1 MNKQTLTSVVDK
13 YHLNGAVESVKWDI
27 KDKNITVDFIT
38 PMKNLV
44 GKVTSPNFD
53 LDDAQIGIYNT
64 SQFYKLVKIMDS
76 TVILGLSKSPYGT
89 PLELTLQDNQY
100 DLNYYLSDL
109 MLIETVP
116 TINEPSSYDVNVNI
130 DSEFINKF
138 ANAKKA
144 LGDVKQFTIKTETKD
159 NDTELLIT
167 IGDGNGYAN
176 KIKFKTSCE
185 SVILTD
191 SELGVSFASNLN
203 EIPFPAD
210 IMMEVLKA
218 NEEANSGVINI
229 SSEGLMKVSFKED
242 SIESIYYL
250 VRLSTQ

>member
-1 MNKQTLTSVVDK
+1 MQKQTLTSIIDK
-13 YHLNGAVESVKWDI
+13 YHLNGTVESVKWDI
-27 KDKNITVDFIT
+27 KNKNITVDFIT

-76 TVILGLSKSPYGT
+76 TIVLGLNKSPYGT

-116 TINEPSSYDVNVNI
+116 TINEPASYDADINI

-144 LGDVKQFTIKTETKD
+144 LGDVKQFTVKTETKD
-159 NDTELLIT
+159 GVTELLIV
-167 IGDGNGYAN
+167 IGDGSGYAN
-176 KIKFKTSCE
+176 KIKFKTTCE
-185 SVILTD
+185 SMFGLD
-191 SELGVSFASNLN
+191 

-210 IMMEVLKA
+210 VMMEVLKA
-218 NEEANSGVINI
+218 NEEANSGTINI
-229 SSEGLMKVSFKED
+229 SSEGLMKISFKED
-242 SIESIYYL
+242 SIESTYYL
-250 VRLSTQ
+250 VRLSNQ

>member
-1 MNKQTLTSVVDK
+1 MQKQTLTSIIDK
-13 YHLNGAVESVKWDI
+13 YHLNGTVESVKWDI
-27 KDKNITVDFIT
+27 KNKNITVDFIT

-53 LDDAQIGIYNT
+53 LDDTQVGIYNT

-76 TVILGLSKSPYGT
+76 TIVLGLTKSPYGT

-116 TINEPSSYDVNVNI
+116 TINEPASYDADVHI

-144 LGDVKQFTIKTETKD
+144 LGDVKQFTVKTETKD
-159 NDTELLIT
+159 DITELLIV

-176 KIKFKTSCE
+176 KIKFKTICE
-185 SVILTD
+185 SMFGLD
-191 SELGVSFASNLN
+191 

-218 NEEANSGVINI
+218 NEEANSGTINI
-229 SSEGLMKVSFKED
+229 SSEGLMKISFKED
-242 SIESIYYL
+242 SIESTYYL
-250 VRLSTQ
+250 VRLSNQ

>member
-1 MNKQTLTSVVDK
+1 MQKQTITSVVDK
-13 YHLNGAVESVKWDI
+13 YYLNGIVESVKWDI
-27 KDKNITVDFIT
+27 NDKNITVDFIT

-53 LDDAQIGIYNT
+53 LDDTQVGIYNT

-76 TVILGLSKSPYGT
+76 TIVLGLNKSPYGT
-89 PLELTLQDNQY
+89 PIELTLQDNQY

-116 TINEPSSYDVNVNI
+116 SINEPASYDADVTI

-144 LGDVKQFTIKTETKD
+144 LGDVKQFTVKTETKD
-159 NDTELLIT
+159 DVTELLII
-167 IGDGNGYAN
+167 IGDGSGYAN
-176 KIKFKTSCE
+176 KIKFKIVCE
-185 SVILTD
+185 SMFGLD
-191 SELGVSFASNLN
+191 

-210 IMMEVLKA
+210 VMMEVLKA
-218 NEEANSGVINI
+218 NEEADSGTINI
-229 SSEGLMKVSFKED
+229 SSEGLMKVSLKKVLLNLL
-242 SIESIYYL
+242 II
-250 VRLSTQ
+250 

>member
-1 MNKQTLTSVVDK
+1 MQKQTLTSVVDK
-13 YHLNGAVESVKWDI
+13 YHLNGTVESVKWDI
-27 KDKNITVDFIT
+27 KNKNITVDFIT

-76 TVILGLSKSPYGT
+76 TIVLGLNKSPYGT

-116 TINEPSSYDVNVNI
+116 TINEPASYDADINI

-144 LGDVKQFTIKTETKD
+144 LGDVKQFTVKTETKD
-159 NDTELLIT
+159 DVTELLIV
-167 IGDGNGYAN
+167 IGDGSGYAN
-176 KIKFKTSCE
+176 KIKFKITCE
-185 SVILTD
+185 SMFGLDET
-191 SELGVSFASNLN
+191 
-203 EIPFPAD
+203 PFPAD

-218 NEEANSGVINI
+218 NEEASSGTINI
-229 SSEGLMKVSFKED
+229 SSEGLMKISFKED
-242 SIESIYYL
+242 SIESTYYL
-250 VRLSTQ
+250 VRLSNQ

>member
-13 YHLNGAVESVKWDI
+13 YHLNGTVESVKWNI
-27 KDKNITVDFIT
+27 KNRNITVDFIT

-53 LDDAQIGIYNT
+53 LEDSEIGICNT

-76 TVILGLSKSPYGT
+76 TMVLSLNKSQYGT
-89 PLELTLQDNQY
+89 PLELILADNQY

-116 TINEPSSYDVNVNI
+116 TINEPSSYDAEANI
-130 DSEFINKF
+130 DSDFISRF

-144 LGDVKQFTIKTETKD
+144 LGDIKQFTVKD
-159 NDTELLIT
+159 ELNNDNMKDLVIV

-176 KIKFKTSCE
+176 KIKFKTPCE
-185 SVILTD
+185 SMFGLT
-191 SELGVSFASNLN
+191 

-210 IMMEVLKA
+210 VMVELLKA
-218 NEEANSGVINI
+218 NEEASSGKIQI
-229 SSEGLMKVSFKED
+229 SQEGLMKITFKED
-242 SIESIYYL
+242 SIESVYYL
-250 VRLSTQ
+250 VRLSNQ

>member
-1 MNKQTLTSVVDK
+1 MQKQTLTSVIDK
-13 YHLNGAVESVKWDI
+13 YHLNGIVESVKWSI

-44 GKVTSPNFD
+44 GKVTSPNFE
-53 LDDAQIGIYNT
+53 LDDTELGIYNT
-64 SQFYKLVKIMDS
+64 SQFNKLVKIMDN
-76 TVILGLSKSPYGT
+76 TIVLGLNKSPYGT
-89 PLELTLQDNQY
+89 PLELTLADNQY

-116 TINEPSSYDVNVNI
+116 TINEPDSYDAEATI
-130 DSEFINKF
+130 DSDFISKF

-144 LGDVKQFTIKTETKD
+144 LGDVKQFTVKDELNNENTKD
-159 NDTELLIT
+159 LVIV

-176 KIKFKTSCE
+176 KIKFKTPCE
-185 SVILTD
+185 SLF
-191 SELGVSFASNLN
+191 GLN

-210 IMMEVLKA
+210 VMMELLKA
-218 NEEANSGVINI
+218 NEEADSGTIQI
-229 SSEGLMKVSFKED
+229 SQEGLMKISFKEE

-250 VRLSTQ
+250 VRLSAQ